1 MIVANVRLESIL
13 VLVTGKTDT
22 ERRRA
27 RESAQKKEYYL
38 RNKERI
44 LSANKAWREAN
55 IEKAAETGRKW
66 REANAERVAK
76 NKKSYFERNK
86 DAILY
91 REKER
96 RANLS
101 DGMVK
106 ERFCDSKAGAGLSRK
121 DIPAEMIPLIRASM
135 LITRELKGVNKK
147 S

>member
-1 MIVANVRLESIL
+1 MANVRLESIL

-44 LSANKAWREAN
+44 LSANKAWREDN

-76 NKKSYFERNK
+76 NKKS
-86 DAILY
+86 
-91 REKER
+91 
-96 RANLS
+96 
-101 DGMVK
+101 
-106 ERFCDSKAGAGLSRK
+106 
-121 DIPAEMIPLIRASM
+121 
-135 LITRELKGVNKK
+135 
-147 S
+147 